1 MPDFRRLFTLLKIL
15 TCDCFSPSD
24 PDSPKKQPANA
35 RPLLGEV
42 NYVNYRSRP
51 EYSHSTCGTP
61 FVFLSFPDGFQCVM
75 FEPGQPIPTTAR
87 DVNRISKPIEVDE
100 PATVAASDVNGASKP
115 KYQAKGKGRA
125 DD

>member
-51 EYSHSTCGTP
+51 EYSHT
-61 FVFLSFPDGFQCVM
+61 
-75 FEPGQPIPTTAR
+75 R

-100 PATVAASDVNGASKP
+100 PVTVSTDDANGASKP
-115 KYQAKGKGRA
+115 KHKGKGKT